1 MDKVVD
7 ETFCGAGTKVLH
19 GEEKPDWTQYSQM
32 IADTIA
38 DKMGE
43 LGLSQ
48 RKLAEKMGCTQ
59 QYVCKVLKGREN
71 MSLETICKIENTLG
85 VEILSNLNKQ
95 EL

>member
-1 MDKVVD
+1 MDKMVD
-7 ETFCGAGTKVLH
+7 ETFCGAGIKMLH
-19 GEEKPDWTQYSQM
+19 SEEKPVWTQYSKM

-38 DKMGE
+38 YKMGE

-59 QYVCKVLKGREN
+59 QYVSKVLKGREN

-85 VEILSNLNKQ
+85 VEILCNRNKQ